1 VAIFRDWQRFFMF
14 KNSELADFLK
24 NVRALIYINFMAI
37 SPMFL
42 I

>member
-1 VAIFRDWQRFFMF
+1 MF
-14 KNSELADFLK
+14 KNSELVDFLK

>member
-1 VAIFRDWQRFFMF
+1 MFENSKLAYFM
-14 KNSELADFLK
+14 K
-24 NVRALIYINFMAI
+24 NVCALMYINFMAI

>member
-1 VAIFRDWQRFFMF
+1 VAIFCDWQRFFMF

>member
-1 VAIFRDWQRFFMF
+1 MF

-24 NVRALIYINFMAI
+24 NARALIYINFMAI

>member
-1 VAIFRDWQRFFMF
+1 MF

-24 NVRALIYINFMAI
+24 NIRALIHINFMAI

>member
-1 VAIFRDWQRFFMF
+1 MF

-37 SPMFL
+37 SPMF
-42 I
+42 

>member
-1 VAIFRDWQRFFMF
+1 MF
-14 KNSELADFLK
+14 KNSELAYFLK

>member
-1 VAIFRDWQRFFMF
+1 VAIFCDWQRFFMF
-14 KNSELADFLK
+14 KNNGLADFTK

>member
-1 VAIFRDWQRFFMF
+1 MF
-14 KNSELADFLK
+14 KNSKLADFMK
-24 NVRALIYINFMAI
+24 NVRALMYINFMAI

>member
-1 VAIFRDWQRFFMF
+1 MF

-24 NVRALIYINFMAI
+24 NFRTLIYIKFMAI

>member
-1 VAIFRDWQRFFMF
+1 MF
-14 KNSELADFLK
+14 KNSELANFMK
-24 NVRALIYINFMAI
+24 NVSALIYINFMVI

>member
-1 VAIFRDWQRFFMF
+1 MF
-14 KNSELADFLK
+14 ENSKLADFMK
-24 NVRALIYINFMAI
+24 NVHALIYINFMAV